1 MKRWVIGS
9 TISSLSL
16 IVLIWIPFTRLFLVG
31 VERADVWISLLAV
44 LDIGLSIYTLQEK
57 VTWLRVFNLI
67 IGLSPAIFVILAV
80 LLYWLYP
87 TA

>member
-16 IVLIWIPFTRLFLVG
+16 IVLIWIPFTRLFLIG

-67 IGLSPAIFVILAV
+67 VGLSPAIFVILAV

>member
-1 MKRWVIGS
+1 MIGS

>member
-67 IGLSPAIFVILAV
+67 VGLSPAIFVILAV

>member
-16 IVLIWIPFTRLFLVG
+16 IVLIWIPFTRLFLIG

-57 VTWLRVFNLI
+57 VTWFRVFNLI

>member
-16 IVLIWIPFTRLFLVG
+16 IVLIWIPFTRLFLIG